1 MSDTTILRQHDQAT
15 ADFIDRWRAKYR
27 RNYDFSKTEDQPDFY
42 EGMLEM
48 ARHIATHNSGAGVL
62 CSASTRG
69 VDLLSVG
76 VVPWPEQAPVPEH
89 SIVAESQAVS

>member
-1 MSDTTILRQHDQAT
+1 MSDTTILRQNDPAT
-15 ADFIDRWRAKYR
+15 AEFIDRWRAKYR
-27 RNYDFSKTEDQPDFY
+27 KNYDFSKTEDQADFY

-48 ARHIATHNSGAGVL
+48 ARHIATHNSGAAVL

-76 VVPWPEQAPVPEH
+76 VAPWPENAPVPEN
-89 SIVAESQAVS
+89 SVVSEAQAVS